1 MAKLIWTATTLALIA
16 VVLVVA
22 TLIRYQSLDPCDWL
36 ARDMADK
43 EGLTV
48 AMAEAKVRAGF
59 LLGGIVQPDVDD
71 CLLEWWAFRG
81 NSAAGAQ

>member
-1 MAKLIWTATTLALIA
+1 MAKLIWTATTLAVIA
-16 VVLVVA
+16 VAVVVA

-36 ARDMADK
+36 ASDMANK

-59 LLGGIVQPDVDD
+59 LLDGIVQPDVED
-71 CLLEWWAFRG
+71 CLLEWWSFRG
-81 NSAAGAQ
+81 NSAAGAK